1 VARANAGTTWHRRDD
16 PGLQPERTELAWQRT
31 MISFVAAALLLTRW
45 AGHFGGLVVAMVA
58 LAGLG
63 AGYILLQAHRRTRLI
78 APTFPDRPVP
88 VAARQVLSVT
98 LLTVALGALGL
109 AITVGQLRP

>member
-1 VARANAGTTWHRRDD
+1 VARGNTGTTWHRRDD

-58 LAGLG
+58 LACVG
-63 AGYILLQAHRRTRLI
+63 AGYILLEAHRRTRLI
-78 APTFPDRPVP
+78 APSVPHRPVP
-88 VAARQVLSVT
+88 VAVRQVISVT
-98 LLTVALGALGL
+98 LLALTLGALGL
-109 AITVGQLRP
+109 AITIGQLRP